1 MGQYGYATP
10 FTDQW
15 GLDHVNNPPKNPY
28 LGYNHPKSHPY
39 PQIVPGSSNP
49 PFPRPGN
56 QRLAAAH
63 PLPPSSP
70 PSFFVARGFQSSNQQ
85 ESNHKLQ
92 TNHMSRHS
100 MPMRSSSPPPRSRLS
115 HSGRSASLVRY
126 EYNQYGNCEEQIVYD
141 DANQPSNLDRSPYLR
156 RHGSNATR
164 PSLGRPTLRD
174 RSLDRHPSQRPE
186 GLPRL
191 QPPNYEMRS
200 FMPMRRGEPVGDD
213 VEMDNLRPRARRSSL
228 ERSFS
233 RGEDSS
239 NHHGLPH
246 SSERPS
252 RQFPSYDMKTF
263 ATPRRVEQE
272 DGVDIF
278 EYGPREVRRSFDRP
292 PSHIDDSPLSY
303 SVHRHSE
310 EKRRLQP
317 PNYEMRSFTTPKRGE
332 LRDPMDID
340 PYGVNHPRSVRD
352 VPMNYDNRDER
363 PKFQFPTYDLKAL
376 VTPRR
381 GEQDDGRIHPDM
393 YGSYRPR
400 PPPPPPPSM
409 RTSHGGRRS
418 ITTENRQS
426 PPLPA
431 IPPVRERKS
440 MESRSN
446 EKRTVPLYFL
456 KKPFD
461 KSTRILCAKDRIDRA
476 KQGIIIRR
484 VRPHRKY
491 CDICERR
498 FTTRLKLA
506 KHLQSEPHNKNLNL
520 FKETIAKIKQDEGD
534 DSSTLNDCYEGK
546 TPKIYCGICKE
557 TFINKTRYMEHLKF
571 RRHKVNSRI
580 YEVYKAIKNNTE
592 DKTIKLPSDD
602 PLESFC
608 LYMNSDAHTT
618 LFGEKAEETT
628 ITTTSSDNNDSNTV
642 SSTVPD
648 FSKQKIFMR
657 KYLDLRHLL
666 YEEPGPAGEEYID
679 ELDQSAVKE
688 NKLYCCSLCNMN
700 ISGVDKLENH
710 LHSVAH
716 QEQYKSRVDPQW
728 IVQKPVALLSFNDV
742 VFDVWKA
749 CRDKH
754 SRDMRTVER
763 TSVNLQCVC
772 SYDIKTFDQFKQH
785 YPKIFPQNIV
795 VKDSDMHAAAENAR
809 RIRSY
814 RNIFRECIN
823 ILKLFTLPSETIAAK
838 RAFAMKAAKARSFN
852 NNNNNAKVSSSPTR
866 SPPPTT
872 TTPTEPSHL
881 DKPTLQSSA
890 IKEENKDKEEP
901 VNSSMDTSLPAPP
914 ATVAVITTQ
923 SE

>member
-1 MGQYGYATP
+1 M
-10 FTDQW
+10 
-15 GLDHVNNPPKNPY
+15 
-28 LGYNHPKSHPY
+28 
-39 PQIVPGSSNP
+39 
-49 PFPRPGN
+49 
-56 QRLAAAH
+56 
-63 PLPPSSP
+63 
-70 PSFFVARGFQSSNQQ
+70 
-85 ESNHKLQ
+85 
-92 TNHMSRHS
+92 
-100 MPMRSSSPPPRSRLS
+100 S

-310 EKRRLQP
+310 EKRRLQ
-317 PNYEMRSFTTPKRGE
+317 
-332 LRDPMDID
+332 
-340 PYGVNHPRSVRD
+340 
-352 VPMNYDNRDER
+352 
-363 PKFQFPTYDLKAL
+363 
-376 VTPRR
+376 
-381 GEQDDGRIHPDM
+381 
-393 YGSYRPR
+393 
-400 PPPPPPPSM
+400 
-409 RTSHGGRRS
+409 
-418 ITTENRQS
+418 
-426 PPLPA
+426 
-431 IPPVRERKS
+431 

-534 DSSTLNDCYEGK
+534 DSSTLNDCVSRLTSKYEGK

-814 RNIFRECIN
+814 RNIFRECI
-823 ILKLFTLPSETIAAK
+823 
-838 RAFAMKAAKARSFN
+838 
-852 NNNNNAKVSSSPTR
+852 VS
-866 SPPPTT
+866 
-872 TTPTEPSHL
+872 
-881 DKPTLQSSA
+881 
-890 IKEENKDKEEP
+890 
-901 VNSSMDTSLPAPP
+901 
-914 ATVAVITTQ
+914 
-923 SE
+923 

>member
-1 MGQYGYATP
+1 M
-10 FTDQW
+10 
-15 GLDHVNNPPKNPY
+15 
-28 LGYNHPKSHPY
+28 
-39 PQIVPGSSNP
+39 
-49 PFPRPGN
+49 
-56 QRLAAAH
+56 
-63 PLPPSSP
+63 
-70 PSFFVARGFQSSNQQ
+70 
-85 ESNHKLQ
+85 
-92 TNHMSRHS
+92 
-100 MPMRSSSPPPRSRLS
+100 S

-186 GLPRL
+186 GMPRL

-228 ERSFS
+228 ERSYS

-292 PSHIDDSPLSY
+292 PSHMDDSPLSY

-317 PNYEMRSFTTPKRGE
+317 PNYEMRSFNTPKRGE
-332 LRDPMDID
+332 LRDPMDVD
-340 PYGVNHPRSVRD
+340 VYGVNHPRSIRD

-418 ITTENRQS
+418 MTTENRQS

-431 IPPVRERKS
+431 IPPVRKS
-440 MESRSN
+440 MENRSG

-838 RAFAMKAAKARSFN
+838 RAYAMKAAKARSFN

-866 SPPPTT
+866 SPPLTT

-890 IKEENKDKEEP
+890 IKEENKEKEEP
-901 VNSSMDTSLPAPP
+901 VNSSMDTSLAAPP